1 MKLATFAL
9 NGEPRLGAVVWDS
22 LVDLSAACEAG
33 IRTGGIPPDAGTL
46 SPDMIEFLAA
56 GEAAD
61 RLAGE
66 TLTFAGGAENLH
78 ALQRLGLA
86 VEVSK
91 ATYLPPVRCP
101 SKIICVGRNYKEHAQ
116 EMGGDPLPQ
125 YPTLF
130 AKFSNTLVGHRA
142 PIVLPA
148 CSRMVD
154 YEAELAVVIG
164 RRGRNIAAESAMD
177 YVGGYTIFNDVSV
190 RDWQRR
196 TQQWLQGKTFD
207 GAGPCGPF
215 LVTLDELKDPQSLD
229 IRLKLNGE
237 VMQNSNTSQFIFR
250 IPQVIEYISQAVT
263 LEPGDIIATGT
274 PSGVGSARNPQVFLK
289 PGDVVEI
296 EIAGLGVLQNPVV
309 GPAE

>member
-1 MKLATFAL
+1 LKLATFAL
-9 NGEPRLGAVVWDS
+9 NGEPRLGAIVWDS

-33 IRTGGIPPDAGTL
+33 MRTGAIPANGGTL
-46 SPDMIEFLAA
+46 PSTMMEFLAA

-66 TLTFAGGAENLH
+66 ALTYAGGAETLH
-78 ALQRLGLA
+78 ALHRVGLA
-86 VEVSK
+86 VEVSR
-91 ATYLPPVRCP
+91 ATYLPPIARP

-148 CSRMVD
+148 CSSMVD

-164 RRGRNIAAESAMD
+164 RRGRNIPAQAAMSHVA
-177 YVGGYTIFNDVSV
+177 GCTIFNDVSV
-190 RDWQRR
+190 RDFQRR
-196 TQQWLQGKTFD
+196 TPQWLQGKTFD

-215 LVTLDELKDPQSLD
+215 LVTLDELKNPDALD
-229 IRLKLNGE
+229 VRLKLNGE

-250 IPQVIEYISQAVT
+250 IPQLIEYISQVVT

-274 PSGVGSARNPQVFLK
+274 PSGVGFARNPQVFLK
-289 PGDVVEI
+289 PGDLVEI
-296 EIAGLGVLQNPVV
+296 EIEGLGILQNPVV
-309 GPAE
+309 GPA